1 MDVSVGVEVGV
12 GVLVPV
18 GVGVNVANLARR
30 VTEAVSSEESK
41 APIKVETTSPK
52 MLSGSGVALARR
64 LNSSTE

>member
-52 MLSGSGVALARR
+52 MLSGS
-64 LNSSTE
+64 